1 MKCFEQKKKFVVF
14 GGKKIYYDLEKFDD
28 GNQVVIFPNLPNE
41 KINADDTINLSWV
54 LFNDNK
60 KLEKIE
66 YYNKGGF
73 FHLRE
78 DFEKEWGFM

>member
-14 GGKKIYYDLEKFDD
+14 GGKKIYYDLEKFG
-28 GNQVVIFPNLPNE
+28 GNQVVTFSNLPNKE
-41 KINADDTINLSWV
+41 ISKKDTTNLSWV
-54 LFNDNK
+54 LFNGNK

-73 FHLRE
+73 YHDRE
-78 DFEKEWGFM
+78 DFEKEWGFD